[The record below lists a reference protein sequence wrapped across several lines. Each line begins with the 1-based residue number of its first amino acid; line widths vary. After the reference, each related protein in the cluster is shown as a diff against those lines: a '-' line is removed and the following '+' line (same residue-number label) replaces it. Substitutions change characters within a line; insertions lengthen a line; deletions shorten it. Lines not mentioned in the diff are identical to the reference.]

1 MKDQLNGQV
10 NAVKLHTFTD
20 ASENAYC
27 ATVYSRHEYEN
38 GTVTTRLI
46 ASKTRLAPLRALSIP
61 RLELMGA
68 LIGLRLT
75 RQVCSALNIET
86 NAVTYWVDSLN
97 VGFWIR
103 GQSREYKPFVAHRVG
118 EIDDSSNPDQW
129 RYVPTHLNPADFGT
143 RGMTAKELAESTR
156 WWNGPE
162 FLRFPEGE
170 WPDCKFDK
178 PSREAM
184 NELKSMP
191 RQSNEETTSF
201 KAIQQSTNENEAD
214 KEKAEDRDWRLDP
227 SRYSKWYRVKPKG
240 ELEFGLSLVRVRSW
254 VQRFVNN
261 CRRPL
266 DQRERGELTPAELQ
280 CTEETIVKETQR
292 ESFREEISALK
303 SNQSLPKKSS
313 LLPFTPIMIEGI
325 LRSNTRLRHSDDL
338 PAEVRF
344 PIILPKKNHVT
355 RLIVKYHH
363 ERENHQMGVNYT
375 INHIREKYLVIYVRQ
390 EVKRANKECRECAR
404 RFRMQPVQ
412 QQMAPLPQT
421 GLQMITRP
429 FANCAVDFAGPYLT
443 VQGRGKTRTKRYL
456 CLFLCLQT
464 HCCHLEMATSLD
476 TGAFLNAF
484 VRMTARRGW
493 PVTMLSDNGTNFVGA
508 EKEIRELVSQLDR
521 EQLQRMTSNRG
532 VTWHWNP
539 PLAPH
544 FGGVFESMTKSAK
557 RAISAILRDADI
569 NDEELQT
576 TFVGVESLM
585 NSRPLTTLSDDPNDE
600 PVLTPNHFLIG
611 QMGGDFM
618 PESVNTAAFNPRRGW
633 RRVQELIRHVW
644 VRWMKEYLPHIGSR
658 HKWFFPEVNLQVGDV
673 VMVIDPNASRRE
685 WKVGR
690 IECTY
695 PGRDQLV
702 RVVDVRVGDKVLR
715 RPVTRISPL
724 EVTNRDK

>member
-1 MKDQLNGQV
+1 M
-10 NAVKLHTFTD
+10 
-20 ASENAYC
+20 
-27 ATVYSRHEYEN
+27 
-38 GTVTTRLI
+38 
-46 ASKTRLAPLRALSIP
+46 
-61 RLELMGA
+61 
-68 LIGLRLT
+68 
-75 RQVCSALNIET
+75 
-86 NAVTYWVDSLN
+86 
-97 VGFWIR
+97 
-103 GQSREYKPFVAHRVG
+103 
-118 EIDDSSNPDQW
+118 
-129 RYVPTHLNPADFGT
+129 
-143 RGMTAKELAESTR
+143 
-156 WWNGPE
+156 
-162 FLRFPEGE
+162 
-170 WPDCKFDK
+170 
-178 PSREAM
+178 
-184 NELKSMP
+184 
-191 RQSNEETTSF
+191 
-201 KAIQQSTNENEAD
+201 
-214 KEKAEDRDWRLDP
+214 
-227 SRYSKWYRVKPKG
+227 
-240 ELEFGLSLVRVRSW
+240 
-254 VQRFVNN
+254 QRFVNN

-266 DQRERGELTPAELQ
+266 DQRERGELTHAELQ
-280 CTEETIVKETQR
+280 CTEETIIKETQR

-338 PAEVRF
+338 PAEVKF

-375 INHIREKYLVIYVRQ
+375 INHIREKYRVIHVRQ
-390 EVKRANKECRECAR
+390 EVKRATKECRECAR
-404 RFRMQPVQ
+404 RFRMQPVH
-412 QQMAPLPQT
+412 QQMAPLPQIR
-421 GLQMITRP
+421 LQMTTRP

-476 TGAFLNAF
+476 TGAFLNTF

-493 PVTMLSDNGTNFVGA
+493 PVAMLSDNGTNFVGA

-544 FGGVFESMTKSAK
+544 FGGVFESTIKSAK

-618 PESVNTAAFNPRRGW
+618 PKSVDTTAFNPRRRWG
-633 RRVQELIRHVW
+633 RVQELIRHVW
-644 VRWMKEYLPHIGSR
+644 GRWMKEYLPHIGSR
-658 HKWFFPEVNLQVGDV
+658 HKWFFPAVNLQVGHV

-685 WKVGR
+685 WKGGR